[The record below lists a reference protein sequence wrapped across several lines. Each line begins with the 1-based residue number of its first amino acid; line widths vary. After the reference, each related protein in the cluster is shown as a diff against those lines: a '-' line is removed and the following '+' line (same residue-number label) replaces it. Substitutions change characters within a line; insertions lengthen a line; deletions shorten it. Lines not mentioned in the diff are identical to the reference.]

1 MLIPFLIGTVQT
13 KNRTLGAHKN
23 NFKISFAIKN
33 NALSL
38 LIEAWG
44 SGRLFSTSFFL
55 CNSWHINL
63 FNFNSRSFELYKTG
77 LEEHPNSIL
86 QKSGN

>member
-1 MLIPFLIGTVQT
+1 M
-13 KNRTLGAHKN
+13 KNQTLGAHKN

-44 SGRLFSTSFFL
+44 SGGLFYTCIFL
-55 CNSWHINL
+55 VTHGI
-63 FNFNSRSFELYKTG
+63 
-77 LEEHPNSIL
+77 
-86 QKSGN
+86 

>member
-1 MLIPFLIGTVQT
+1 MDFMLILFYIVQLQT
-13 KNRTLGAHKN
+13 KNQTLGAHKN

-44 SGRLFSTSFFL
+44 SGILSPTRFFFV
-55 CNSWHINL
+55 SHGI
-63 FNFNSRSFELYKTG
+63 
-77 LEEHPNSIL
+77 
-86 QKSGN
+86 